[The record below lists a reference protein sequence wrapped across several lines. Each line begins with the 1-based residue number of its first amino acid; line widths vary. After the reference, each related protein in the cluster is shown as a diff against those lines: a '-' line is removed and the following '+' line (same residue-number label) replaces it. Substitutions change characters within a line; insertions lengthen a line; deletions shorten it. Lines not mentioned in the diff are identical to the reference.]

1 MKFTKETD
9 RTQRSIIVMTYI
21 SEQTEFYAVNK
32 LYLLLSETFSF
43 LPNYRRELDVPLTRT
58 IATLGAF

>member
-32 LYLLLSETFSF
+32 LYLLLSETFSL
-43 LPNYRRELDVPLTRT
+43 LPNYRRELNVPLTRT